1 LKTYFLNG
9 FDVLSDG
16 TSKFLHGAG
25 IDQPLQLDSG
35 TLSASYLQDRLGSTS
50 QLVDAANATAKA
62 RLDYKSYGKLEGGLA
77 NPESRNPF
85 TYTAR
90 EDDGTGLMY
99 YRARYYDPELEMFVS
114 QDPLGQAQ
122 RYVQG
127 NPLRFR
133 DPRGLQEEF
142 DPFGEPRYEDPNEAL
157 EEYERE
163 HALDYSGP
171 NVFPNGN
178 QTPDPITE
186 DPCPLEFPERQLQRK
201 FNHAQD
207 FGVEGNYSPENES
220 FFEQA
225 IRQHLGITSTRAIN
239 GTYRG
244 QAVIHYYN
252 PITGLNVITTPNGN
266 FVSGWRLSPAQTQ
279 NLINRS
285 SLGGGP

>member
-9 FDVLSDG
+9 LDVLSDG

-25 IDQPLQLDSG
+25 IDQPLQVDSG

-50 QLVDAANATAKA
+50 QLVDSANGSVKT
-62 RLDYKSYGKLEGGLA
+62 RYDYKSYGKLEGGIA

-142 DPFGEPRYEDPNEAL
+142 DPFGDPRYEDPNEAL

-178 QTPDPITE
+178 QSSGPITE
-186 DPCPLEFPERQLQRK
+186 DPCPEELTR
-201 FNHAQD
+201 
-207 FGVEGNYSPENES
+207 ENEREMQS
-220 FFEQA
+220 G
-225 IRQHLGITSTRAIN
+225 RLKGYNRGNITLPGGQQEAIN
-239 GTYRG
+239 MFRRLTGQLPEFFPKANPVREQSPYKYIDDNIEINYRHAGNSG
-244 QAVIHYYN
+244 QAKIE
-252 PITGLNVITTPNGN
+252 I
-266 FVSGWRLSPAQTQ
+266 
-279 NLINRS
+279 INHHNKTYTKYTFW
-285 SLGGGP
+285 